1 MRLPEH
7 VEQLLVGDFC
17 AAAELVSARS
27 PKASKSTR
35 RPAMFCRVASS
46 TGSGG
51 GLFCGG
57 GAGGGCAG
65 GGLSLSCRVLLAL
78 AATFLTC
85 RMAAE

>member
-1 MRLPEH
+1 
-7 VEQLLVGDFC
+7 
-17 AAAELVSARS
+17 
-27 PKASKSTR
+27 
-35 RPAMFCRVASS
+35 MFCRVASS